1 MYRSGL
7 SIFMDI
13 CSMHILLIAAS
24 VPEVES
30 TIDFFK
36 EKKNKAVQSEVDVA
50 ISGIGLVATAYCLT
64 RYIAY
69 RRPDLIIQAGIAGSY
84 VKGKIASVV
93 SIREDVLADMGV
105 REKGV
110 FKTVFDLGLAD
121 ENTKPFTKGRLVN
134 PYQKLLSASGLEPVN
149 AVSVNEVTTNKT
161 RIEWYQQNFSPVV
174 ESMEGAA
181 FHYVCLQEK
190 IPFLQMRAIS
200 NDIGERDKS
209 KWQIRK
215 SIEKLNEQLIIF
227 LNKLTEYNATHFG
240 I

>member
-1 MYRSGL
+1 
-7 SIFMDI
+7 
-13 CSMHILLIAAS
+13 MHILLIAAS
-24 VPEVES
+24 VPEIES
-30 TIDFFK
+30 TIEFFK
-36 EKKNKAVQSEVDVA
+36 EKKNKGDRPEVDIA

-84 VKGKIASVV
+84 VKGKMASVV
-93 SIREDVLADMGV
+93 SIREDMLADMGV
-105 REKGV
+105 REGGV
-110 FKTVFDLGLAD
+110 FKTVFDLSLAD
-121 ENTKPFTKGRLVN
+121 ENIKPFTKGKLVN

-149 AVSVNEVTTNKT
+149 AVSVNEVTTDKT
-161 RIEWYQQNFSPVV
+161 RIEWYQQNFNPVV

-200 NDIGERDKS
+200 NAVGERDKS

-215 SIEKLNEQLIIF
+215 SIEELNEQLIIF